1 MAETASIPAWILLFM
16 GLYALGAGVGEFR
29 QPGIWKRMVGDF
41 DTSPAMRFLTGIVCL
56 ALGAA
61 IYLVNPWDPSDWM
74 AILITVLGGWI
85 ALEGLLFLAVG
96 DRFIALSSALMAMG
110 GRIWAM
116 VSIVLGIAAIIAA
129 LLRL

>member
-1 MAETASIPAWILLFM
+1 
-16 GLYALGAGVGEFR
+16 
-29 QPGIWKRMVGDF
+29 
-41 DTSPAMRFLTGIVCL
+41 
-56 ALGAA
+56 
-61 IYLVNPWDPSDWM
+61 
-74 AILITVLGGWI
+74 
-85 ALEGLLFLAVG
+85 VG